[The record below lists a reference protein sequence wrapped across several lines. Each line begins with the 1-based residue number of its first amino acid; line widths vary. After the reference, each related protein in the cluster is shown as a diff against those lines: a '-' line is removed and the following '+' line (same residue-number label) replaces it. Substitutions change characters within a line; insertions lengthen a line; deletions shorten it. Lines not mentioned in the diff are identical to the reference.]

1 MSAFAVTAA
10 LLAEG
15 ATAAQK
21 RQAIGFGVGAFIGLA
36 LLLFLVTRLN
46 RDR

>member
-1 MSAFAVTAA
+1 MIALATVAG

-15 ATAAQK
+15 ATAEQK
-21 RQAIGFGVGAFIGLA
+21 RQAIGFGVGAFIGLS

>member
-1 MSAFAVTAA
+1 MSAFAVFAP

-15 ATAAQK
+15 ATAEQK
-21 RQAIGFGVGAFIGLA
+21 RQAIGLGVGAFAVLS

>member
-1 MSAFAVTAA
+1 MSALAVFAP
-10 LLAEG
+10 LIAEG
-15 ATAAQK
+15 ASAAQK
-21 RQAIGFGVGAFIGLA
+21 REAIGLGVGAFAVLS